1 MVPDSTLF
9 AAMLRLLFLLLALLG
24 GLGAMFAVLAF
35 LADLI
40 IPKSAPPMRFRRP
53 QATYK
58 KDRP

>member
-1 MVPDSTLF
+1 MAETLF
-9 AAMLRLLFLLLALLG
+9 VLLALLG
-24 GLGAMFAVLAF
+24 GISAMFAVLAF